1 MCDENGV
8 IFINTLY
15 IQTRVNKSY
24 STIVI
29 LYRVCV
35 VDFWWGATKAYKT
48 NDIV

>member
-1 MCDENGV
+1 MCFENGV
-8 IFINTLY
+8 MFINTVY

-29 LYRVCV
+29 LYKVCV
-35 VDFWWGATKAYKT
+35 VDFQQGAKKAYKA

>member
-8 IFINTLY
+8 IFFNTIY

-29 LYRVCV
+29 PYGVCV
-35 VDFWWGATKAYKT
+35 VDFQQGAKKAYKT